1 MELSAP
7 DRFQIKKFSQHPPNW
22 ELTANE
28 IILTAVCTIGIF
40 RTRGDRAPADIAT
53 EPHQGN
59 ISQLITTLV
68 LMNDKFF
75 VKIGEETLPIVPA
88 IAFLA
93 QKMGAWV
100 EHMKPFRTPWG
111 EEHCSFS
118 SRWVVNYR
126 AWNHCRSYD
135 IKKNIEFFDASL
147 FSLTKSLEDVLVAF
161 AFDDLAIPMELGEAL
176 TLAFALNQAQLSD
189 EK

>member
-1 MELSAP
+1 M
-7 DRFQIKKFSQHPPNW
+7 
-22 ELTANE
+22 
-28 IILTAVCTIGIF
+28 G
-40 RTRGDRAPADIAT
+40 
-53 EPHQGN
+53 
-59 ISQLITTLV
+59 
-68 LMNDKFF
+68 DKFF
-75 VKIGEETLPIVPA
+75 IQIGEETLPIAPA
-88 IAFLA
+88 IALLA
-93 QKMGAWV
+93 QKTGAWV
-100 EHMKPFRTPWG
+100 EHMKPFRVPWG
-111 EEHCSFS
+111 EENFSFS
-118 SRWVVNYR
+118 PQWVVNYR